1 VALLALQCFQFH
13 LEKSLVTV
21 LQAVANMH
29 TQHWSEQATKL
40 LFGLAA
46 TGIACSAVVH
56 AAEERLNPGVF
67 VFWLML

>member
-1 VALLALQCFQFH
+1 MVQLH
-13 LEKSLVTV
+13 LENIHVTV
-21 LQAVANMH
+21 LQAIANMH
-29 TQHWSEQATKL
+29 TQLRSEQASKL

-67 VFWLML
+67 VC